1 MSTDTGSHSRI
12 QAKLTVLLVCGEE
25 ADIGKQV
32 ESLFEN
38 LSVSVDLKRMDW
50 EHCENSD
57 CKHHL
62 AVLVASPAELGRVDA
77 FLEKPVAIRRKVI
90 VLLPPESKLVDMVRL
105 LSRPDVDQVLRRQ
118 YDWMHDLRVVLHV
131 LITGEIFGMEKYLPN
146 NEEVSYIRFHDYKGR
161 QEVLDKVRDVAQKA
175 GLRRIRRDHAVQAA
189 EELVMNALYNAPRH
203 EDGSMMFGSIDP
215 HKRVVMDSPKPVSL
229 RYAIVPDGLFMSV
242 RDRFGAL
249 TKSTV
254 LQYIHKCLT
263 SEQQIDRK
271 TIGAGLG
278 IYLTVSRVQT
288 YIVNVAPEVATEV
301 IVCLRQ
307 ERELEAPASM
317 LFFEYPKG

>member
-1 MSTDTGSHSRI
+1 MTTDTGSHSKI
-12 QAKLTVLLVCGEE
+12 TAKLSVLFVCSEAAEAGKKVEE
-25 ADIGKQV
+25 V
-32 ESLFEN
+32 FEN
-38 LSVSVDLKRMDW
+38 LNVSIDLKHVDW
-50 EHCENSD
+50 DTCIHSE

-62 AVLVASPAELGRVDA
+62 AVLVVGSTEMEHVDK
-77 FLEKPVAIRRKVI
+77 FLQKPVHVRRKI
-90 VLLPPESKLVDMVRL
+90 IILLPVETKLSDMVRL
-105 LSRPDVDQVLRRQ
+105 LSRADVDQVLRRQ
-118 YDWMHDLRVVLHV
+118 YDWLHDLRVVMHV
-131 LITGEIFGMEKYLPN
+131 LITGEIFGMEKYLPH

-161 QEVLDKVRDVAQKA
+161 QEVLEKVRDVAQQA

-203 EDGSMMFGSIDP
+203 EDGSMMFGNVDP
-215 HKRVVMDSPKPVSL
+215 HKRVIMDSPKPVSL

-254 LQYIHKCLT
+254 LQYLHKCFT

-278 IYLTVSRVQT
+278 IYLTVRRVQT

-307 ERELEAPASM
+307 ERELEAPASI

>member
-1 MSTDTGSHSRI
+1 MTTDTGSHSKI
-12 QAKLTVLLVCGEE
+12 QAKLSVLLVCGEE
-25 ADIGKQV
+25 AENGKKI
-32 ESLFEN
+32 EEILEN
-38 LSVSVDLKRMDW
+38 LNISIELKRASW
-50 EHCENSD
+50 EICENAD
-57 CKHHL
+57 CRHHL
-62 AVLVASPAELGRVDA
+62 ALLVTGSGEMEKVDR
-77 FLEKPVAIRRKVI
+77 FLERPANVRRKVI
-90 VLLPPESKLVDMVRL
+90 VILPENAKLADMVRL
-105 LSRPDVDQVLRRQ
+105 LSHPDVDQVLRRQ
-118 YDWMHDLRVVLHV
+118 YDWLHDLRVVMHV
-131 LITGEIFGMEKYLPN
+131 LVTGEIFGMEKYLPN

-161 QEVLDKVRDVAQKA
+161 QDALEKVRTVAQNA
-175 GLRRIRRDHAVQAA
+175 GLRRVRRDHAVQAA

-203 EDGSMMFGSIDP
+203 EDGSLMFGSIDP
-215 HKRVVMDSPKPVSL
+215 HKRVTMESPKPVSL

-242 RDRFGAL
+242 RDRFGML

-254 LQYIHKCLT
+254 LQYIQKCLT

-278 IYLTVSRVQT
+278 IFLTVSRVQT